1 MTVTEKAAYIKGL
14 MDGMKLDKESDQG
27 RLFTAIADLLEDLS
41 LSVADL
47 EDETSAMREYIDELD
62 TDMSALESAVYDG
75 EEDDEEFEE
84 DDEHDCVNC
93 DEEECVVSLECPACG
108 EEIFIEACEL
118 EDCEQLECPA
128 CGEMLDVVCEERI
141 EEDDESESEE

>member
-1 MTVTEKAAYIKGL
+1 MTVTEKAAYLKGM
-14 MDGMKLDKESDQG
+14 MDGMKLDKESDHG
-27 RLFTAIADLLEDLS
+27 KLFAAIADLLEDLS

-62 TDMSALESAVYDG
+62 TDMSALETAVYDDEDY
-75 EEDDEEFEE
+75 EEGS
-84 DDEHDCVNC
+84 EHDCINC

-141 EEDDESESEE
+141 DEENGSESED

>member
-1 MTVTEKAAYIKGL
+1 MTVTEKAAYLKGL
-14 MDGMKLDKESDQG
+14 MDGMKFDKESDHG
-27 RLFTAIADLLEDLS
+27 KLFTAIADLLEDIS
-41 LSVADL
+41 LSVSDL

-62 TDMSALESAVYDG
+62 TDMSALESAVYDDEE
-75 EEDDEEFEE
+75 EEDDEE
-84 DDEHDCVNC
+84 DDEHDCINC

-128 CGEMLDVVCEERI
+128 CGEMLDVVCEERV
-141 EEDDESESEE
+141 EEDDESETEE

>member
-1 MTVTEKAAYIKGL
+1 MTVTEKAAYLKGL
-14 MDGMKLDKESDQG
+14 MDGMKLDKESDHG
-27 RLFTAIADLLEDLS
+27 KLFTAIADLLEDLS

-62 TDMSALESAVYDG
+62 TDMSALETAVYEG
-75 EEDDEEFEE
+75 EEDEIE

-93 DEEECVVSLECPACG
+93 DEEECVVQLECPSCG

-118 EDCEQLECPA
+118 KDCEQLECPS
-128 CGEMLDVVCEERI
+128 CGEMLDVVCEESDE
-141 EEDDESESEE
+141 EEDSALEE

>member
-1 MTVTEKAAYIKGL
+1 MTVTEKAAYLKGL
-14 MDGMKLDKESDQG
+14 MEGMKLDKESDQG
-27 RLFTAIADLLEDLS
+27 KLFAAIADLLEDLS

-62 TDMSALESAVYDG
+62 TDMSTLESAVYDG
-75 EEDDEEFEE
+75 EEDEEE
-84 DDEHDCVNC
+84 DEEHDCINC

-118 EDCEQLECPA
+118 EDCEQLECPS
-128 CGEMLDVVCEERI
+128 CGQMLDVVCEERI
-141 EEDDESESEE
+141 DEEEDSESEE

>member
-1 MTVTEKAAYIKGL
+1 MTVTEKAAYLKGL
-14 MDGMKLDKESDQG
+14 MEGMKLDKESDQG
-27 RLFTAIADLLEDLS
+27 KLFTAIADLLEDLS

-62 TDMSALESAVYDG
+62 TDMSTLESAVYDG
-75 EEDDEEFEE
+75 DEDE

-128 CGEMLDVVCEERI
+128 CGKMMDVVCEERI
-141 EEDDESESEE
+141 DEEDDSGSEE

>member
-1 MTVTEKAAYIKGL
+1 MTVTEKAAYLKGL
-14 MDGMKLDKESDQG
+14 MEGMKLDKESDHG
-27 RLFTAIADLLEDLS
+27 KLFAAIADLLEDLS

-62 TDMSALESAVYDG
+62 TDMSTLESAVYDG
-75 EEDDEEFEE
+75 EED
-84 DDEHDCVNC
+84 

-118 EDCEQLECPA
+118 EDCEQLECPS
-128 CGEMLDVVCEERI
+128 CGQMLDVVCEERI
-141 EEDDESESEE
+141 DEDEDGSEE

>member
-1 MTVTEKAAYIKGL
+1 MTVTEKAAYLKGL
-14 MDGMKLDKESDQG
+14 MEGMKLDKESDQG
-27 RLFTAIADLLEDLS
+27 KLFAAIADLLEDLS

-62 TDMSALESAVYDG
+62 TDMSTLESAVYDG
-75 EEDDEEFEE
+75 EEDEEE
-84 DDEHDCVNC
+84 DDEHDCINC

-118 EDCEQLECPA
+118 EDCEQLECPS
-128 CGEMLDVVCEERI
+128 CGQMLDVVCEERI
-141 EEDDESESEE
+141 DEEEDSESEE

>member
-1 MTVTEKAAYIKGL
+1 MTVTEKAAYLKGL
-14 MDGMKLDKESDQG
+14 MEGMKLDKESDHG
-27 RLFTAIADLLEDLS
+27 KLFAAIADLLEDLS

-75 EEDDEEFEE
+75 EEEDEDDV

-93 DEEECVVSLECPACG
+93 DEEECVVSLKCPACG

-128 CGEMLDVVCEERI
+128 CGQMLDVVCEERI
-141 EEDDESESEE
+141 DEDEDGSEE

>member
-1 MTVTEKAAYIKGL
+1 
-14 MDGMKLDKESDQG
+14 MDGMKLDKESDHG
-27 RLFTAIADLLEDLS
+27 KLFAAIADLLEDLS

-62 TDMSALESAVYDG
+62 TDLSALESAVYDG
-75 EEDDEEFEE
+75 EEDDEE
-84 DDEHDCVNC
+84 DDEHDCINC

-118 EDCEQLECPA
+118 EDCEQLECPS
-128 CGEMLDVVCEERI
+128 CGQMLDVVCEERI
-141 EEDDESESEE
+141 DEDEESETEE